1 MWHHGIQ
8 AGNLFE
14 LWKKIQHLLVLNTF
28 EQNPEGLTL
37 YDLKKI
43 GHIPHSK
50 IYRLMNKL
58 ESEGILQKREQ
69 KGETGRPK
77 FIFSLTDKGKSELSE
92 LRANLQKELADLKKS
107 MPESSPL
114 RAYSLDELLNKGNL
128 GVFKDPVERI
138 LCKDIPNVEKIGL
151 LSTLESDLEE
161 HFQEMIQKIHDTKHK
176 LKISEQNGTK
186 I

>member
-8 AGNLFE
+8 AGNLFG

-28 EQNPEGLTL
+28 DQNPDGLTL

-58 ESEGILQKREQ
+58 ESEGILQKMEQ

-77 FIFSLTDKGKSELSE
+77 YIFSLTDKGKGKLGE
-92 LRANLQKELADLKKS
+92 LRSYLQTELENLKQS

-114 RAYSLDELLNKGNL
+114 RAYDLDELLNKGNL
-128 GVFKDPVERI
+128 GVFKDPIERI
-138 LCKDIPNVEKIGL
+138 LCKDIPNIEKIEHL
-151 LSTLESDLEE
+151 TDLEE

-176 LKISEQNGTK
+176 LKINEQ
-186 I
+186 

>member
-8 AGNLFE
+8 AGNFFE
-14 LWKKIQHLLVLNTF
+14 FWKKIQHLLVLNTF
-28 EQNPEGLTL
+28 DQNPKGLTL

-58 ESEGILQKREQ
+58 ESEGILQKIEQ
-69 KGETGRPK
+69 KGETGIPK
-77 FIFSLTDKGKSELSE
+77 YIFSLTDKGNREVSE
-92 LRANLQKELADLKKS
+92 LRLSLQTELENLKPSL
-107 MPESSPL
+107 PESS
-114 RAYSLDELLNKGNL
+114 YNLDELLNKGNL
-128 GVFKDPVERI
+128 GVFKDPIERI
-138 LCKDIPNVEKIGL
+138 LCKDIQNVEKIEL
-151 LSTLESDLEE
+151 LTDLED
-161 HFQEMIQKIHDTKHK
+161 HLQEMVQKIHDTKHK